1 MSDKTPRPEAM
12 TVDDLDLEDLDLWV
26 GPRAARE
33 EAFTILRAQRP
44 RAFFYERDLA
54 GRRKESGY
62 WALTR
67 YADITDVSRRP
78 EDFSSAKGANIV
90 DLPPELTEFMGS
102 IIAMDD
108 PRHARLRRI
117 VARGF
122 TPRTLDTLKS
132 DVEAV
137 AATIVAGI
145 ADKGECDF
153 VTEVAALLPLRIII
167 DLMGIPRSEEKFIVD
182 TTNVLLGATDPE
194 YVPDQTGR
202 GLRTALLQA
211 GQDLAA
217 LVRELAEDRLKQPR
231 NDLTTMLV
239 GAGTEEEVLTP
250 QELASFFILLVGAG
264 NETTR
269 NAITHGLLALS
280 EHPNQRAAWQTDF
293 EAIAPAAVEEI
304 VRWASPV
311 LHMRRTVT
319 ADSVRLGDQEFA
331 AGDKVVL
338 WYYSANRDEA
348 VFADPFRFD
357 VTRRPNEHI
366 AFGAPGPHFC
376 LGAHL
381 ARREITVAFRELF
394 RQLPDIHATG
404 DPEFLRNNFIHGIK
418 HLAAEFTP
426 TGPSSQNGTTS

>member
-1 MSDKTPRPEAM
+1 MSEAM
-12 TVDDLDLEDLDLWV
+12 TVDDVDLEDLDLWA
-26 GPRAARE
+26 GPPATQE
-33 EAFTILRAQRP
+33 QAFRLLRAQRP
-44 RAFFYERDLA
+44 RAFFYERDIA
-54 GRRKESGY
+54 GRRRESGY
-62 WALTR
+62 WSLTR
-67 YADITDVSRRP
+67 YDDIVEVSRRP
-78 EDFSSAKGANIV
+78 DDFSSAKGTNIV

-137 AATIVAGI
+137 AADIVAGI
-145 ADKGECDF
+145 ADRGECDF
-153 VTEVAALLPLRIII
+153 VAEVAALLPLRIIV
-167 DLMGIPRSEEKFIVD
+167 DLMGIPRSEEKFILD
-182 TTNVLLGATDPE
+182 TTNVILGATDPE

-202 GLRTALLQA
+202 GVRTALLQA
-211 GQDLAA
+211 GEDLAA
-217 LVRELAEDRLKQPR
+217 LVRELAEDRMKNPR
-231 NDLTTMLV
+231 NDLTTTLV
-239 GAGTEEEVLTP
+239 VAESKEEVLTP

-269 NAITHGLLALS
+269 NAIAHGLLALS
-280 EHPNQRAAWQTDF
+280 EHPDQREAWQADY

-319 ADSVRLGDQEFA
+319 ADGVRLGDQEFA
-331 AGDKVVL
+331 AGDKIVV
-338 WYYSANRDEA
+338 WYYSANRDES
-348 VFADPFRFD
+348 VFDDPFRFD
-357 VTRRPNEHI
+357 LRRRPNEHI
-366 AFGAPGPHFC
+366 GFGAPGPHFC

-381 ARREITVAFRELF
+381 ARREMTVAFRELF
-394 RQLPDIHATG
+394 RQLPDIHAAG

-418 HLAAEFTP
+418 HLTAEFTA
-426 TGPSSQNGTTS
+426 TGPSSQKGTTS